1 MAEEAEA
8 DVVFSWG
15 CHAYRARQNLLG
27 GSVQDNQTG
36 DVGAK
41 FLLFDQTA
49 KQLYLCRYQKEE
61 AVSPCQTYVLRRL
74 GESERLENPRQLLL
88 CPGHPMFASLEV
100 IAGRAR
106 ACVWSL
112 EQQRIPETYS
122 LGVTILGA
130 ESARAISWVHGTTGC
145 NTLALCLLLSTQV
158 LMVSVEGSGEAGGL
172 VGQEY
177 LRLEVGFP
185 SSCFCW
191 SKDGCQLLVGGSGQ
205 ILCFAWAANRDKE
218 SSKSRSLEKPL
229 SKDFLCGGDCVEIRA
244 LHSAA
249 FLCRVDHKQKAPE
262 SQTQT
267 VPALMLPGGQTCHA
281 PARPVQTEPLVQ
293 ELEER
298 EMVQTTAEG
307 LGGGLS
313 ANSLNSLKSLSLSQT
328 SQSSG
333 GPVPGLGGL
342 GGLGGLQVV
351 PCHRHLLPLCF
362 ERRRDGLKLHCGNE
376 QSIEGELVAVVEGDK
391 LGTACVVVGSFCNAE
406 ISVFGLLPP
415 HGWLSTSCRTTRT
428 TSGSEGEWH
437 KLFSVDLSPTAPMR
451 LSGLAVW
458 GGLAELEVHCL
469 LSERSEPGPGANI
482 ARELWHKQL
491 DTS

>member
-1 MAEEAEA
+1 MAEEAET
-8 DVVFSWG
+8 DFDFSWG

-41 FLLFDQTA
+41 FLLFDQKA
-49 KQLYLCRYQKEE
+49 KQLYLCRYQREE

-88 CPGHPMFASLEV
+88 CPGHHMFASLEV

-106 ACVWSL
+106 ACVWIL
-112 EQQRIPETYS
+112 EKQRIPETYS
-122 LGVTILGA
+122 LGVTISGA
-130 ESARAISWVHGTTGC
+130 ESARTISWVHGITGW
-145 NTLALCLLLSTQV
+145 NTSALCLLLSTQV
-158 LMVSVEGSGEAGGL
+158 LLVSVEGSGEAGV

-205 ILCFAWAANRDKE
+205 ILCFAWATDRDKE

-267 VPALMLPGGQTCHA
+267 VPLLMLPGGQACHA
-281 PARPVQTEPLVQ
+281 PARPVQAEPLVQ

-298 EMVQTTAEG
+298 EILETAEG
-307 LGGGLS
+307 LGAGLL
-313 ANSLNSLKSLSLSQT
+313 ANSSSQT
-328 SQSSG
+328 QTSA
-333 GPVPGLGGL
+333 GPIPGL

-362 ERRRDGLKLHCGNE
+362 ERR
-376 QSIEGELVAVVEGDK
+376 
-391 LGTACVVVGSFCNAE
+391 T
-406 ISVFGLLPP
+406 
-415 HGWLSTSCRTTRT
+415 
-428 TSGSEGEWH
+428 
-437 KLFSVDLSPTAPMR
+437 
-451 LSGLAVW
+451 
-458 GGLAELEVHCL
+458 
-469 LSERSEPGPGANI
+469 EP
-482 ARELWHKQL
+482 R
-491 DTS
+491 